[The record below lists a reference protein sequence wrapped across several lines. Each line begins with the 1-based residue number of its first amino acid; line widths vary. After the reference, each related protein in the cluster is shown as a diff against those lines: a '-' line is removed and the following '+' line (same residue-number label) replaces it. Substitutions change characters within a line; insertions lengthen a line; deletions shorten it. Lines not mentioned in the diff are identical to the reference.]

1 MNTAPESFVQSL
13 QASGL
18 GGDWEWQH
26 GSWWTTPESMDVRA
40 TAAKLISLGARFVA
54 ITSTERPDHEIRLD
68 YQWDLN
74 GQLLSFITATA
85 GKRIASITDLCPA
98 ADWVE
103 RETHEYFAI
112 DYTGRETTRSL
123 MTRDGDP
130 IGINLHKEAAK

>member
-1 MNTAPESFVQSL
+1 
-13 QASGL
+13 
-18 GGDWEWQH
+18 
-26 GSWWTTPESMDVRA
+26 MDVRA
-40 TAAKLISLGARFVA
+40 TAARLISLGARFVA

-85 GKRIASITDLCPA
+85 EKRIASITDLCPA

-123 MTRDGDP
+123 MTRDGDR
-130 IGINLHKEAAK
+130 IGINLHKEAVK